1 MFVKN
6 KNKIYYYLPHR
17 AERAAND
24 TVPIPETK
32 GFSKYNPIVSKAV
45 LSTVC
50 KTKAILKES
59 KEKAMLDMLYVY

>member
-1 MFVKN
+1 MFVKK
-6 KNKIYYYLPHR
+6 KNEIYYYLPHR

-45 LSTVC
+45 
-50 KTKAILKES
+50 
-59 KEKAMLDMLYVY
+59 